1 MTDPEK
7 PRPRATEREGS
18 QPIEW
23 QSENNLESVPEE
35 QRDRHRNSESDVE
48 RLEDS
53 A

>member
-7 PRPRATEREGS
+7 PRPQATEREGS

-23 QSENNLESVPEE
+23 QSENDRELVPQE
-35 QRDRHRNSESDVE
+35 QRDRHRNSESEVE